1 MTVIRGIA
9 RPIIDRGALLGF
21 ALLLT
26 WPLSACVTQEQAQAN
41 RAAAQAALEEKEDA
55 QCRQGGVAPTS
66 VAYENCRKELADKR
80 AAEEAVREQR
90 RESFQRTLGQGTSGG
105 P

>member
-1 MTVIRGIA
+1 MTVITEVVCAPMRK
-9 RPIIDRGALLGF
+9 GALLGF
-21 ALLLT
+21 AMLLAG
-26 WPLSACVTQEQAQAN
+26 PLAACVTQEQAQAN

-66 VAYENCRKELADKR
+66 AAYENCRKELADKR
-80 AAEEAVREQR
+80 AAEEAVQEQR